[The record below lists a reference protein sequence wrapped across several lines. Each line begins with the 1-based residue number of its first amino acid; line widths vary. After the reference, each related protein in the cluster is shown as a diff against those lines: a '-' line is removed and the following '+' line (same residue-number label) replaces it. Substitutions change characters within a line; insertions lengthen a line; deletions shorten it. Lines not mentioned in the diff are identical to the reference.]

1 MIDTLLI
8 DWSGTLADDLHA
20 TLVATNAV
28 LAAFDVTSLDRAA
41 FQREFELPFMR
52 FYERFLPGVGQA
64 EVDRIFFAAYEPL
77 RDQIPLLPDARCF
90 LEYARSSG
98 MRSYVFSTMRPSL
111 LESEVTRHGIGHLV
125 DGLFGGIVDKAEA
138 IGPIVTELRL
148 RPDHTLFLGDM
159 VHDIE
164 AAQRGGVRAGAVA
177 TGYSPRERLVATA
190 PDYLFDNLGEVIGFL
205 ARESAVEGLEMPIA
219 TVGGLVVHSDGELLL
234 VRTDKWSG
242 KWGTPGGKIEYGETV
257 EQAFVREVQEEVGIT
272 IQRPE
277 VLLVQ
282 DCVFSPEFYRKKHFL
297 LINLRGT
304 AAHKEVRLNYEAS
317 EFAWVTPA
325 AALTMDLNQ
334 PTRFLIEQVYG
345 KGGMG
350 GEG

>member
-8 DWSGTLADDLHA
+8 DWSGTLADDLQA

-28 LAAFDVTSLDRAA
+28 LSSFDVPPLDSAA

-77 RDQIPLLPDARCF
+77 RDEIPLLPDARCF

-98 MRSYVFSTMRPSL
+98 MRSYLFSTMRPSL
-111 LESEVTRHGIGHLV
+111 LAAEVARHGIGHLV
-125 DGLFGGIVDKAEA
+125 DGMFGGIVDKGEA
-138 IGPIVTELRL
+138 IGPILTELRV
-148 RPDHTLFLGDM
+148 RADHTLFLGDM

-164 AAQRGGVRAGAVA
+164 AAQGGGVRSGAVA
-177 TGYSPRERLVATA
+177 TGYSHRERLAEAA
-190 PDYLFDNLGEVIGFL
+190 PDYVFDNLGEVIGFL
-205 ARESAVEGLEMPIA
+205 SREAAVEGLEMPIA
-219 TVGGLVVHSDGELLL
+219 TVGGLVVHPDGEILL

-257 EQAFVREVQEEVGIT
+257 EQAFVREVREEAALDIHD
-272 IQRPE
+272 PE
-277 VLLVQ
+277 VVLVQ

-297 LINLRGT
+297 LVNLQGI
-304 AAHKEVRLNYEAS
+304 AEHKAVRLNYEAS
-317 EFAWVTPA
+317 EFAWVTPTV
-325 AALTMDLNQ
+325 ALTMDLNQ

-350 GEG
+350 GEE